1 MLDGL
6 LAALKGADAFEAVHG
21 VSEAGARR
29 LLAQQWQHLDSLAQ
43 EDPDGYARNLESM
56 AREAGAALPSGM
68 LKRVRASAGGS
79 LFHCQVGFDVMM
91 RSRRT
96 FVTQPKRN
104 HTDIDPRLKQV
115 HGCRVSN
122 RVRRYMPIS
131 QLNLDFSGCGHCQ
144 CQPFRQVVA
153 RHCLTITV
161 GHQ

>member
-79 LFHCQVGFDVMM
+79 LFHCQVGLSAGLQQVIPCSSATIST
-91 RSRRT
+91 RGRRGLRQAA
-96 FVTQPKRN
+96 VTLIR
-104 HTDIDPRLKQV
+104 
-115 HGCRVSN
+115 
-122 RVRRYMPIS
+122 
-131 QLNLDFSGCGHCQ
+131 
-144 CQPFRQVVA
+144 
-153 RHCLTITV
+153 
-161 GHQ
+161 